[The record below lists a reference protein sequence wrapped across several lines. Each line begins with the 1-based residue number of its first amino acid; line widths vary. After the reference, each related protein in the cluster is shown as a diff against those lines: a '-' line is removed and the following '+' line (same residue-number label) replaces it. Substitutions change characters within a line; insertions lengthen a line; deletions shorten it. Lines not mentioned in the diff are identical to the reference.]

1 MSNTRIRTSRPALF
15 ALFLL
20 APALLVAS
28 NADAQKPRY
37 PEKNITAIVMWPA
50 GGGADT
56 AMRFFTKQLE
66 KIVGRTIIVQNM
78 PGGGGS
84 IGYIA
89 AKNGRP
95 DGYTLVNIQGDLPK
109 YKPMGLAPID
119 ISDYDILGGFGFQ
132 APIIVARGDAP
143 WNTVKDFVEDAKKR
157 PGKLTV
163 GITDISG
170 TYHQPLVLWMDGA
183 GFNVKAIVQE
193 GSPQQTAALLGGHV
207 DVNVTWIRP
216 NIPYV
221 KEGKLKFLGYMGAE
235 RTPDFPAVP
244 TLKELSYNIVWE
256 HPYGIGGPKGLPEDA
271 KAVVSEAT
279 KKIWEIPEFKADLEK
294 LGLYVFKK
302 DGLGYTK
309 HLQKMQEDMAK
320 ALRLIKEQPK

>member
-1 MSNTRIRTSRPALF
+1 VLCLSALAVVALPNPA
-15 ALFLL
+15 
-20 APALLVAS
+20 
-28 NADAQKPRY
+28 NAQKSRY

-89 AKNGRP
+89 AKNARP

-132 APIIVARGDAP
+132 APIIVARADAP
-143 WNTVKDFVEDAKKR
+143 WNSIKDFVEDAKKR
-157 PGKLTV
+157 PGKLTA

-183 GFNVKAIVQE
+183 GFNIKAIVQE

-235 RTPDFPAVP
+235 RTPDFPNVP
-244 TLKELSYNIVWE
+244 TFKELGYDIVWE
-256 HPYGIGGPKGLPEDA
+256 HPYGIGGPKGIPEDV
-271 KAVVSEAT
+271 KAVLSEAT
-279 KKIWEIPEFKADLEK
+279 KKIWEIPEFKRDAEN

-302 DGLGYTK
+302 DGPAYTK
-309 HLQKMQEDMAK
+309 HLLKMQEDMGK